1 MDDMFERIKKFK
13 AFEKILVVISNNK
26 FIIKDLEKQDEHHAM
41 QFTNKGILDVYR
53 KDEGFDDEGKYES
66 LGRFDVTKTVQEII
80 SEPQIMVNAFE
91 EIAKGMK
98 EVNFDEDEFS
108 HLKVGIMPSKEEFS
122 KLATKK
128 KDKMEIP
135 QESAEEFDFTRN
147 LVPWNKAKNIVDN
160 TAMVLDKEVI
170 VGMTVTMQGKNFY
183 MDLELISNS
192 SISKFIDIM
201 THPKKNVS

>member
-13 AFEKILVVISNNK
+13 AFEKILFVISNNK

-41 QFTNKGILDVYR
+41 QFTNKKILDVHR
-53 KDEGFDDEGKYES
+53 KDEGSDDEGKYES

-135 QESAEEFDFTRN
+135 QESAKEFDFTRN

-201 THPKKNVS
+201 TNPKKNVS